1 MSTDS
6 GVQSELCCSL
16 VTAVKTDQSLW
27 VCERQLF
34 KNCLTSKFE
43 VLPLFFLICR
53 CFNQFPWNQMT
64 VKAEQRQ
71 KAAAVSSSAPRL
83 SSLITSLLLC
93 HSQLWSLPSL
103 GLCRIKSFDV
113 GLLRDTTVAP
123 EPLSRS
129 SATTH
134 RLCDLPALRLP
145 QALLT
150 LWGAAACGVESL
162 YNVQNQ
168 THNRKE
174 SVDWKPGGRFV
185 RNTNI
190 SVWIWDTSVNY
201 EKLRQSSK
209 RWQNFGLQ
217 VCFEDLSGGF
227 GKILQRLILQYHNVR
242 MITSDN
248 GSRSE
253 VWCRR
258 TQTSRDVFADR

>member
-1 MSTDS
+1 
-6 GVQSELCCSL
+6 
-16 VTAVKTDQSLW
+16 
-27 VCERQLF
+27 
-34 KNCLTSKFE
+34 
-43 VLPLFFLICR
+43 
-53 CFNQFPWNQMT
+53 MT

-168 THNRKE
+168 AHNRTE
-174 SVDWKPGGRFV
+174 SVD
-185 RNTNI
+185 
-190 SVWIWDTSVNY
+190 
-201 EKLRQSSK
+201 
-209 RWQNFGLQ
+209 
-217 VCFEDLSGGF
+217 
-227 GKILQRLILQYHNVR
+227 
-242 MITSDN
+242 
-248 GSRSE
+248 
-253 VWCRR
+253 
-258 TQTSRDVFADR
+258 

>member
-1 MSTDS
+1 MQKTPFSAETKSYKHKTEINCSLCEDLNMSTDS

-16 VTAVKTDQSLW
+16 VTAVKTDHSLW

-168 THNRKE
+168 AHNRTE
-174 SVDWKPGGRFV
+174 SVDWKPGG
-185 RNTNI
+185 
-190 SVWIWDTSVNY
+190 
-201 EKLRQSSK
+201 
-209 RWQNFGLQ
+209 
-217 VCFEDLSGGF
+217 DLSEIQIF
-227 GKILQRLILQYHNVR
+227 LFEYETQASITRSWDSHQRQVTKLWTSSLFWRPVR
-242 MITSDN
+242 WFWKNITTSDITI
-248 GSRSE
+248 S
-253 VWCRR
+253 
-258 TQTSRDVFADR
+258 

>member
-1 MSTDS
+1 
-6 GVQSELCCSL
+6 
-16 VTAVKTDQSLW
+16 
-27 VCERQLF
+27 
-34 KNCLTSKFE
+34 
-43 VLPLFFLICR
+43 
-53 CFNQFPWNQMT
+53 MT

-209 RWQNFGLQ
+209 TGDKTLDFKSVLKTCQVVLEKYYNVWYYNIIMSEWLRQTTDQGVKFGAEELKPAGMY
-217 VCFEDLSGGF
+217 SPIGN
-227 GKILQRLILQYHNVR
+227 Y
-242 MITSDN
+242 
-248 GSRSE
+248 
-253 VWCRR
+253 
-258 TQTSRDVFADR
+258 